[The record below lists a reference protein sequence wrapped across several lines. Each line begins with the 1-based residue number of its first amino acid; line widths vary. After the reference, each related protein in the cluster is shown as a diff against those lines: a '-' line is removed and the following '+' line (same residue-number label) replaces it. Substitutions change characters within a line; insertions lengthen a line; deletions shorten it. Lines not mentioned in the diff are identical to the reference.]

1 MTVSEITVL
10 QDEKAMAVLSNVST
24 ANESSSVWT
33 EMSGQSV
40 GACCVSGESHGHN
53 RSHTCTSWLE
63 CVCGRSVDLHSE

>member
-40 GACCVSGESHGHN
+40 GACCVSGESHGQH
-53 RSHTCTSWLE
+53 
-63 CVCGRSVDLHSE
+63 